1 LSRSFPT
8 IRVFS
13 RSFSST
19 PAPCAKH
26 SKERLNDMLAD
37 LPPYPFPIK
46 HTFKQHW
53 FGLYGGKHKQFGN
66 NVPESRYKTRR
77 TWLPNVKQ
85 RKLYSECLGRWVDLK
100 LAACVLRTVDKSGGL
115 DNYLT
120 GGKAARIKELG
131 PFGWKLRWDI
141 MSSKKYLQKRAAELE
156 AMGLLE

>member
-1 LSRSFPT
+1 
-8 IRVFS
+8 
-13 RSFSST
+13 
-19 PAPCAKH
+19 
-26 SKERLNDMLAD
+26 MLAD

-100 LAACVLRTVDKSGGL
+100 LAACVLRKC
-115 DNYLT
+115 
-120 GGKAARIKELG
+120 ARRPKGRRNANWE
-131 PFGWKLRWDI
+131 
-141 MSSKKYLQKRAAELE
+141 
-156 AMGLLE
+156 